1 MSRDADSV
9 LKNSIKS
16 TKNLKIQEHF
26 FIKVLHFGFY
36 CDIIYTEVLERLR
49 VGAKSTLIFSKEYFF
64 GGVV

>member
-26 FIKVLHFGFY
+26 FTKVLHFGLN
-36 CDIIYTEVLERLR
+36 CDIMYTEVLERLR